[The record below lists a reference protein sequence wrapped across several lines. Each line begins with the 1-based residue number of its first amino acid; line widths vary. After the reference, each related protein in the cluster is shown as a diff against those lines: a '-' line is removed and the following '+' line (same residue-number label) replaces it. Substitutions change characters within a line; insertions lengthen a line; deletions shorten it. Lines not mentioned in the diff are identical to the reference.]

1 MDCPVPGSGIPAQPK
16 PIYEELFSPLG
27 KKPKTAAESS
37 TVREVRTRVAV
48 GAGQPSTLNG
58 RMGGSAPGGR
68 HPLIGP
74 VVRYDSKPPATDQH
88 TRSLLRS
95 ILLPGPILSGQA

>member
-27 KKPKTAAESS
+27 KKPKTAAETS

-48 GAGQPSTLNG
+48 GAGQPSTPNR
-58 RMGGSAPGGR
+58 RMAGSAPGGR
-68 HPLIGP
+68 HPLNGP
-74 VVRYDSKPPATDQH
+74 GVRDDSKPRGNNQH
-88 TRSLLRS
+88 TQSV
-95 ILLPGPILSGQA
+95 LPNIPPPTHD